1 MNDYYNYFKKKF
13 QLKFVFWAILYT
25 VIILLLFFVF
35 KVILSRKTYFGY
47 EFMYP
52 FFHWAN
58 NNKAF
63 LIFLVL
69 TFGYAI
75 IILRCF
81 KKSLKYMDEIISA
94 MEEVY
99 KKDDEMIILSGDL
112 KEVNDKM
119 NKIKFK
125 LRENEK
131 IARDSENRKNDLI
144 IYLAHDLK
152 TPLTSIIGYL
162 TILKEEND
170 ISERFR
176 KKYLGIVYD
185 KALRLEDLINEFFD
199 ITRYNLNDIVLE
211 KSTVDFSFMMEQII
225 YEFKPLL
232 REKNLSINSNIE
244 SGININIDTNKIE
257 RVVDNII
264 RNAINYSYADS
275 KIDVCVNK
283 NENFVNIVIANRGAT
298 IPSAKLDH
306 IFDEFFRLDSSR
318 SSETGN
324 AGLGLAIAKS
334 IVTAHGGTIAAK
346 SQDDIIEMS
355 VKLPI

>member
-1 MNDYYNYFKKKF
+1 MNNYYKCFKKKF
-13 QLKFVFWAILYT
+13 LISFAIWSTLYT
-25 VIILLLFFVF
+25 VIILLLFYLF
-35 KVILSRKTYFGY
+35 KIKLGSKTYFGY

-52 FFHWAN
+52 FYHWAN
-58 NNKAF
+58 HNRA
-63 LIFLVL
+63 FLVL
-69 TFGYAI
+69 LVLSFGYAI
-75 IILRCF
+75 IILRLF
-81 KKSLKYMDEIISA
+81 KKILKYMDEIINA
-94 MEEVY
+94 MEEIY
-99 KKDDEMIILSGDL
+99 RKDDELITLSGDL

-131 IARDSENRKNDLI
+131 IARDSEKRKNDLI

-162 TILKEEND
+162 TILKDEND
-170 ISERFR
+170 LSERFR
-176 KKYLGIVYD
+176 KKYLQISYD

-199 ITRYNLNDIVLE
+199 ITRYNLKDVVLE
-211 KSTVDFSFMMEQII
+211 KSMVDFSFMMDQII

-232 REKNLSINSNIE
+232 IEKNLRMNANIE
-244 SGININIDTNKIE
+244 SGIKINIDTNKIE

-264 RNAINYSYADS
+264 RNAINYSFKDS
-275 KIDVCVNK
+275 IIDICVSK
-283 NENFVNIVIANRGAT
+283 SEDFVNIIIKNNGPT
-298 IPSAKLDH
+298 IPSEKLDH
-306 IFDEFFRLDSSR
+306 IFDEFFRLDPSR

-334 IVTAHGGTIAAK
+334 IVTAHGGTITAK
-346 SQDDIIEMS
+346 SKDDIIEMS

>member
-1 MNDYYNYFKKKF
+1 MNNYYNGFKKKF
-13 QLKFVFWAILYT
+13 LISFAIWSTLYT
-25 VIILLLFFVF
+25 VIILFLFYFF
-35 KVILSRKTYFGY
+35 KVNLGSKTYFGY

-52 FFHWAN
+52 FYHWAN
-58 NNKAF
+58 DNRAF
-63 LIFLVL
+63 VVLLAL

-75 IILRCF
+75 IILIHF
-81 KKSLKYMDEIISA
+81 KKALKYMDEIINA

-99 KKDDEMIILSGDL
+99 RKDDELITLSGDL

-131 IARDSENRKNDLI
+131 AARDSEKRKNDLV

-162 TILKEEND
+162 TILKEEYD
-170 ISERFR
+170 LSDRFR
-176 KKYLGIVYD
+176 KKYLQISYD

-199 ITRYNLNDIVLE
+199 ITRYNLKDIVLE
-211 KSTVDFSFMMEQII
+211 KSMVDFSFMMEQII

-232 REKNLSINSNIE
+232 IEKNLTINSDIE

-257 RVVDNII
+257 RVIDNII
-264 RNAINYSYADS
+264 RNAINYSYNDS
-275 KIDVCVNK
+275 IIDVHVNK
-283 NENFVNIVIANRGAT
+283 SENLVNICIINKGPT
-298 IPSAKLDH
+298 IPNEKIAH
-306 IFDEFFRLDSSR
+306 IFDEFFRLDASR
-318 SSETGN
+318 SSKTGN

-334 IVTAHGGTIAAK
+334 IITAHGGTITAR
-346 SQDDIIEMS
+346 SQDEKIEMN
-355 VKLPI
+355 VKLLA